1 MSTENAVEHSSTEE
15 HKDNTDPN
23 AEGEPQEVVEEPK
36 PINPFSYVPV
46 MENLLPILGEK
57 FVDSKNEPI
66 KNIQDDVFSAKLIG
80 LLFTSSWGSP
90 CKIFEKELI
99 DIYNEVNEGEKIFE
113 IIEVSFD
120 KKEEDFKKGI
130 TSKPWKFVPFNDPI
144 IKKLTEK
151 YNVLTIPKFYPIDK
165 TGEILSNNARKE
177 LIEGGGNVCEDWI
190 EYLEQETRKTMEEQ
204 GIKIEENKEG
214 EKNKEISE
222 ENKEQLPQ

>member
-1 MSTENAVEHSSTEE
+1 MSTENAVEHPSTEE

-80 LLFTSSWGSP
+80 LLFTSRWGSP

-99 DIYNEVNEGEKIFE
+99 DIYNEVNEGEKI
-113 IIEVSFD
+113 
-120 KKEEDFKKGI
+120 
-130 TSKPWKFVPFNDPI
+130 WW
-144 IKKLTEK
+144 L
-151 YNVLTIPKFYPIDK
+151 
-165 TGEILSNNARKE
+165 
-177 LIEGGGNVCEDWI
+177 
-190 EYLEQETRKTMEEQ
+190 
-204 GIKIEENKEG
+204 
-214 EKNKEISE
+214 
-222 ENKEQLPQ
+222 